1 MGIFFRGNE
10 RRIRSVRMAFFG
22 RILWDSLCYVELLLS
37 TVVHAVYAL
46 HLFFSAMWIDFMNAT
61 FTSTTPRL
69 ISSRIAP
76 VIEPAEGRGNKASF
90 YSVKT
95 EATDLSLAGAF
106 LEDHQKAPIVLVHG
120 IFGFGK
126 EVSVKVL
133 LIFAS
138 LCINFPGISRDSF
151 E

>member
-1 MGIFFRGNE
+1 
-10 RRIRSVRMAFFG
+10 
-22 RILWDSLCYVELLLS
+22 VELLLS

-138 LCINFPGISRDSF
+138 LCIYFLGISRDSF

>member
-1 MGIFFRGNE
+1 
-10 RRIRSVRMAFFG
+10 MAFFG